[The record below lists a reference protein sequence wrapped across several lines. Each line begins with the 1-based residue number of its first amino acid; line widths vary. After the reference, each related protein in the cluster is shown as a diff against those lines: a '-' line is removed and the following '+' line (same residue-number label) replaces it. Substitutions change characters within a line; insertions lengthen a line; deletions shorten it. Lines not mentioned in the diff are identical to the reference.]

1 MQLALCSGGVCGGSQ
16 WCVCVLV
23 CVLLVCVY
31 TCACGRMGMLYV
43 ALCSG
48 ADAKYI
54 NVLNLHRLQCIYINT
69 GNKLTKCPFSYFNI
83 YVMQSSSIYGPNS
96 HPPNILPVV

>member
-1 MQLALCSGGVCGGSQ
+1 
-16 WCVCVLV
+16 
-23 CVLLVCVY
+23 
-31 TCACGRMGMLYV
+31 MLYV

-69 GNKLTKCPFSYFNI
+69 GNKLTKCPFCHFNMSCRVPVYMDPIPIQQTSYLL
-83 YVMQSSSIYGPNS
+83 YDAMSATEASQERGREATYRDVTM
-96 HPPNILPVV
+96 